1 MEPAKS
7 VVGEVSKSPREAR
20 TVSASY
26 CGRFSRGNERLPD
39 TAAKRRVGRFCDGI
53 ARPIAPQSELPVGR
67 FSLGMERG
75 PKRPRT
81 LRQGSFANGYEQIS
95 RR

>member
-1 MEPAKS
+1 MEPVKS
-7 VVGEVSKSPREAR
+7 VGGAASQRPREAR
-20 TVSASY
+20 TTSAPY
-26 CGRFSRGNERLPD
+26 CARFSRGIERLPD

-67 FSLGMERG
+67 FSVGIER
-75 PKRPRT
+75 KRPRT

>member
-7 VVGEVSKSPREAR
+7 VVGEVSRSPREAR
-20 TVSASY
+20 TVSAPY
-26 CGRFSRGNERLPD
+26 CGRFSRGIERLPD
-39 TAAKRRVGRFCDGI
+39 TAAKRRIGRFCDGI

-67 FSLGMERG
+67 FSVGMER
-75 PKRPRT
+75 KRPRT